1 MQYKELKNKAKKLG
15 LRVTKNVQGKRV
27 KLTARELRS
36 KITTNFENSVKNAQ
50 KVIRIC
56 QTVVAPAPQ
65 GGRVPPPPPPPPSM
79 PPKKPVLN
87 NKRAKLMAELKNTLK
102 KKGLAK

>member
-1 MQYKELKNKAKKLG
+1 MQYRELKNKAKKLG
-15 LRVTKNVQGKRV
+15 LRVTKNVDGKRV

-36 KITTNFENSVKNAQ
+36 KITMNFENSVRNAQ

-56 QTVVAPAPQ
+56 QTVVAPVVTPRPQ
-65 GGRVPPPPPPPPSM
+65 GARVPPPP

-87 NKRAKLMAELKNTLK
+87 NKRAKLMAELKATLA
-102 KKGLAK
+102 KKGLR